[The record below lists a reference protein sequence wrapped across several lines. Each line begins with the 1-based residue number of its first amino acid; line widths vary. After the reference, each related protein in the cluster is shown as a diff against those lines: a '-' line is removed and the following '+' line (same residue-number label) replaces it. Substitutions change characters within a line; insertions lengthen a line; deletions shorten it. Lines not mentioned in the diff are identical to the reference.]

1 MAGNSIPLAKQVVEG
16 RSNAVTLDAGQEK
29 RFQGL
34 VEDVTMIDLHQHPMV
49 KPEDP
54 SRYMEYLRS
63 GDYEWGYEAIRHGGF
78 TAVGTANVYRGML
91 NAEDMSFIRFEDLL
105 DEIGLMLSDV
115 GRNDE
120 VVKVSNSDEIEAAKQ
135 QGKVGILPTVE
146 HLAIGNE
153 LQHVDVLYNAG
164 IRLAGMTYRRKSY
177 IGDGHLER
185 NDGGLSLF
193 GIEVIQRM
201 NELGMVVDLSH
212 ASFRTAM
219 DAIEFSEAPVAF
231 SHDGSYT
238 LGLKQG
244 GGEYAAGRLR
254 RDEEL
259 LACAKKGGIIGVTV
273 QPSVISSWGSELS
286 LDLLLDHYDY
296 MVKLLGIDHVAIGT
310 DSSIDVRTSGFVRG
324 VDSPAEGKNIIR
336 GLITRGYSD
345 DDILKITGGNALT
358 FFRRVMS

>member
-16 RSNAVTLDAGQEK
+16 RSNAVTLDAGQEQ

-345 DDILKITGGNALT
+345 ADILKITGGNALT